1 MISKCLSG
9 VYLSTCQERI
19 IPSDGSQAEE
29 DSTLVRSGKWKVP
42 SSKDYLDLFKGL
54 LDCENFK
61 VRN

>member
-1 MISKCLSG
+1 M
-9 VYLSTCQERI
+9 YLSTCQEQI